1 LVDEVWKDR
10 PLPKASPISI
20 HPLELIGCSIK
31 EKLGYLRGKI
41 AQKKVEAIIIS
52 ALDEVA
58 WLYNIHGSD
67 IAYNLVVQAYVIVT
81 RASSFCYVDKIK
93 VTSEVEK
100 YLCENGITIR
110 NYRCDFQAIEINLN
124 YNYPVC
130 SLKHDT
136 MAQ

>member
-1 LVDEVWKDR
+1 
-10 PLPKASPISI
+10 LPEASPISI
-20 HPLELIGCSIK
+20 HPLELTWRSVK
-31 EKLGYLRGKI
+31 EKLDDFRGKL
-41 AQKKVEAIIIS
+41 AQEKAKAIIIT

-67 IAYNLVVQAYVIVT
+67 TTYNPVVQAYVIVT
-81 RASSFCYVDKIK
+81 SSSAFCYVDKIE

-110 NYRCDFQAIEINLN
+110 NYRFDFQAIEINLN

-130 SLKHDT
+130 NLQHDT